1 MKELKQ
7 SVARERTRNQVISRT
22 ITSDPEPIENHEIE
36 NNIASIMENKRM
48 SATILSHKSGVS
60 ANIIRG
66 LADHQTK
73 SIKFDVL
80 EALANAL
87 SVDYDTLLGRKPYL
101 RKDEIDEQIET
112 APIAFPKEIAYDVK
126 GLLRAIGN
134 GRGLHRILFHG
145 PPGTGKTETA
155 KLIAEI
161 TDVDLSI
168 VQYEQM
174 IDSHLGKTSKNILS
188 FFEDINL
195 YNKPLIVLIDEIDAL
210 ALNRMQG
217 NRDVQEMSR
226 VTTTFMKGLDELNE
240 NITLIATT
248 NRFDELD
255 QALIRRFQS
264 HIDFGRYDDDSLLE
278 VGLFIYEQRFV
289 DEEQQ
294 TSDVDTFTK
303 LTENA
308 IHDKHLTNPAEI
320 ERLLDNAF
328 AYADE
333 DPRSHLNHYKYF
345 IRQFDQ

>member
-1 MKELKQ
+1 
-7 SVARERTRNQVISRT
+7 
-22 ITSDPEPIENHEIE
+22 
-36 NNIASIMENKRM
+36 
-48 SATILSHKSGVS
+48 
-60 ANIIRG
+60 
-66 LADHQTK
+66 
-73 SIKFDVL
+73 
-80 EALANAL
+80 
-87 SVDYDTLLGRKPYL
+87 
-101 RKDEIDEQIET
+101 
-112 APIAFPKEIAYDVK
+112 
-126 GLLRAIGN
+126 
-134 GRGLHRILFHG
+134 
-145 PPGTGKTETA
+145 
-155 KLIAEI
+155 
-161 TDVDLSI
+161 
-168 VQYEQM
+168 M

-333 DPRSHLNHYKYF
+333 DPRSHLSHYKYF